1 MANYFGTDLWL
12 GVGPDG
18 SLDVDPAM
26 RETSGLQVL
35 AQSLVMRQFT
45 PTGSS
50 IGNPNECIDLRN
62 FLSAGLTQS
71 QTQQIGAVV
80 QQQLLRDQRVQSVS
94 VQATFNAST
103 SILTVVENIVSN
115 AGPFTLTISVS
126 NVTVTLL
133 LNGIPLGGGLV
144 T

>member
-1 MANYFGTDLWL
+1 MANYFGTELWL
-12 GVGPDG
+12 GIGPDG

-50 IGNPNECIDLRN
+50 IGNPNECVDLRN

-80 QQQLLRDQRVQSVS
+80 QQQLLRDQRVQTVS
-94 VQATFNAST
+94 VQATFNTST
-103 SILTVVENIVSN
+103 GILTVTENIVSN
-115 AGPFTLTISVS
+115 AGPFTLTLSVS